1 MNMKKHIKKISTVL
15 LAFMFLL
22 TMAACEDSSEDTI
35 VVGGKDFTEQDILV
49 HLVSEV
55 IENKTDLKVE
65 RKPYLG
71 GSSVVASSMETGD
84 VDIMVE
90 YTGTGLMSVL
100 NMDALNNPAEVLETV
115 RKGYEDNF
123 DIKWLQPLGFNNTF
137 ALTMRRDMAEEMGIE
152 TLSDLSHYASEFT
165 FASTQE
171 FLERPDGYES
181 MMPFYNIEF
190 KEAKGMD
197 PGLCYTALKEG
208 QVDVSIS
215 FATDGRIP
223 AFDFIILEDDKQ
235 FFPPYDAA
243 ILVRNDTLT
252 SHPEIEDAL
261 KLLEG
266 KISDSEMASM
276 NSRVDIN
283 HDDAKIVA
291 REWLIEKEIISA
303 D

>member
-1 MNMKKHIKKISTVL
+1 MNMKKNLRKISTGL
-15 LAFMFLL
+15 LAFVLL
-22 TMAACEDSSEDTI
+22 FTMAACTDSSQDTI

-55 IENKTDLKVE
+55 IEDKTDINVE

-71 GSSVVASSMETGD
+71 GSSVVASSMQTGD

-100 NMDALNNPAEVLETV
+100 NMDAINNPAEVLETV

-123 DIKWLQPLGFNNTF
+123 DIKWLEPLGFNNTF
-137 ALTMRRDMAEEMGIE
+137 ALTMRKDMAEEMGIKN
-152 TLSDLSHYASEFT
+152 LSDLSQYAPEFT

-171 FLERPDGYES
+171 FLERSDGYDS
-181 MMPFYNIEF
+181 IKPFYNIEF
-190 KEAKGMD
+190 KEVKGMD
-197 PGLCYTALKEG
+197 PGLCYTALKEN

-223 AFDFIILEDDKQ
+223 AFDFVILEDDKQ
-235 FFPPYDAA
+235 FFPPYDAS
-243 ILVRNDTLT
+243 IIVRNDALT
-252 SHPEIEDAL
+252 SHPELEDAL

-266 KISDSEMASM
+266 KISDYEMASM
-276 NSRVDIN
+276 NSRVDI
-283 HDDAKIVA
+283 DREDAKIVA
-291 REWLIEKEIISA
+291 REWLIENGIINA

>member
-1 MNMKKHIKKISTVL
+1 MKISKQMKKITMGLGIML
-15 LAFMFLL
+15 LAVTL
-22 TMAACEDSSEDTI
+22 AACGGTSGDTV

-55 IENKTDLKVE
+55 IESKTDLSVD

-71 GSSVVASSMETGD
+71 GSSVVASSMESGD

-100 NMDALNNPAEVLETV
+100 GMEAMNDPIAVMDTV
-115 RKGYEDNF
+115 RAGYEENYG
-123 DIKWLQPLGFNNTF
+123 IKWLEPLGFNNTF
-137 ALTMRRDMAEEMGIE
+137 AITMRREMAEEMGIE
-152 TLSDLSHYASEFT
+152 KLSDLTPYAPEFS

-171 FLERPDGYES
+171 FLERPDGYDA
-181 MMPFYNIEF
+181 MRPFYDVEF
-190 KEAKGMD
+190 GDVKGMD
-197 PGLCYTALKEG
+197 PGLSYTALNEK
-208 QVDVSIS
+208 QVDISIS

-223 AFDFIILEDDKQ
+223 AFDFVILEDDKQ

-243 ILVRNDTLT
+243 ILVRNDTLAEY
-252 SHPEIEDAL
+252 PELEDAL

-266 KISDSEMASM
+266 KISDYEMASM
-276 NSRVDIN
+276 NARVDIDQ
-283 HDDAKIVA
+283 DDSRVVA
-291 REWLIEKEIISA
+291 REWLIENGII

>member
-1 MNMKKHIKKISTVL
+1 MKISKQMKKITMGLGIML
-15 LAFMFLL
+15 LAVTL
-22 TMAACEDSSEDTI
+22 AACGGTSGDTV

-55 IENKTDLKVE
+55 IESKTDLSVD

-71 GSSVVASSMETGD
+71 GSSVVASSMESGD

-100 NMDALNNPAEVLETV
+100 GMEAMNDPIAVMDTV
-115 RKGYEDNF
+115 RAGYEENYG
-123 DIKWLQPLGFNNTF
+123 IKWLEPLGFNNTF
-137 ALTMRRDMAEEMGIE
+137 AITMRREMAEDMGIE
-152 TLSDLSHYASEFT
+152 KLSDLTPYAPDFS

-171 FLERPDGYES
+171 FLERPDGYDA
-181 MMPFYNIEF
+181 MRPFYDVEF
-190 KEAKGMD
+190 GDVKGMD
-197 PGLCYTALKEG
+197 PGLSYTALNEK
-208 QVDVSIS
+208 QVDISIS

-223 AFDFIILEDDKQ
+223 AFDFVILEDDKQ

-243 ILVRNDTLT
+243 ILVRNDTLAEY
-252 SHPEIEDAL
+252 PELEDTL

-266 KISDSEMASM
+266 KISDYEMASM
-276 NSRVDIN
+276 NARVDIDQ
-283 HDDAKIVA
+283 DDSRVVA
-291 REWLIEKEIISA
+291 REWLIENGII